1 MDEARLRALLGPDEP
16 RWPDLLVR
24 GAAGEP
30 TLVVEV
36 EDAHSAAEDRLT
48 KPASYAAAGIPSMWR
63 VETDGADVPV
73 VVAHARF
80 SGRYEQVAVA
90 GPGQRLRVHQPFDL
104 DLAVDELA
112 VDHLTTDHL
121 TTEDR

>member
-1 MDEARLRALLGPDEP
+1 MDEARLRALLGPDEL

-24 GAAGEP
+24 GADGAP

-36 EDAHSAAEDRLT
+36 EDAHCAAEDRLT
-48 KPASYAAAGIPSMWR
+48 KPASYAAAGIPSVWR

-80 SGRYEQVAVA
+80 SGRHEQVAVA

-104 DLAVDELA
+104 DV
-112 VDHLTTDHL
+112 TTDHL